1 MTRVRVGLL
10 CALVAASAG
19 SAHAQGAQ
27 GESWYVA
34 VDYLNVSTR
43 GNDVHVGDVFT
54 EHQTV
59 SGTVSQTRLDY
70 GVTFDPIVTKMSTDH
85 SVMLSGGIRG
95 PRWGFGIRGWRA
107 VADGDA
113 TGSRSTTA
121 PTATSQFVTG
131 IRLWDNSIIPVTDQQ
146 DPSGISPVTFHA
158 DNRLE
163 HLQVEV
169 FGERRW
175 TAAENFNLAA
185 RFGFARARTENTR
198 SEGQTQH
205 AFIVDTVA
213 GGTSTL
219 NNNIT
224 IDSESETK
232 MNLTGPMLA
241 IAGDTAFKRV
251 RLDWLVSH
259 AVLFGTAET
268 TGTWTDIDNI
278 NEVTV
283 TGGVQTVTTTVLDGV
298 LPREQDERAVV
309 PTLDLQLKA
318 SVRVVK
324 GVSIGGGVFSSTSF
338 GQPVA
343 PTFVV
348 PDAWT
353 DVQGTGWRSQKR
365 DITYAGWSIFAG
377 FGF

>member
-1 MTRVRVGLL
+1 VGLL

-19 SAHAQGAQ
+19 PAHAQGAQ

-34 VDYLNVSTR
+34 VDFLNVSTR

-59 SGTVSQTRLDY
+59 SGTVSQNRLDY
-70 GVTFDPIVTKMSTDH
+70 GVTFDPIVTKMSNDQ
-85 SVMLSGGIRG
+85 SVMLSGGVRG
-95 PRWGFGIRGWRA
+95 QRWGFGIRGWRA

-113 TGSRSTTA
+113 SGSRSTTA
-121 PTATSQFVTG
+121 PTPTSQFVTG

-146 DPSGISPVTFHA
+146 APSGISPVTFHA

-175 TAAENFNLAA
+175 TAGENFNLAA

-205 AFIVDTVA
+205 AFIVDTVS

-224 IDSESETK
+224 IDSESEAT
-232 MNLTGPMLA
+232 MNLTGPLLA
-241 IAGDTAFKRV
+241 LAGDTHFKRV

-283 TGGVQTVTTTVLDGV
+283 VSGVQTQTATVLDGV

-309 PTLDLQLKA
+309 PTLDLQIKA
-318 SVRVVK
+318 SFKVVK
-324 GVSIGGGVFSSTSF
+324 GVSVGGGVFSSTSF

-348 PDAWT
+348 PDDWT